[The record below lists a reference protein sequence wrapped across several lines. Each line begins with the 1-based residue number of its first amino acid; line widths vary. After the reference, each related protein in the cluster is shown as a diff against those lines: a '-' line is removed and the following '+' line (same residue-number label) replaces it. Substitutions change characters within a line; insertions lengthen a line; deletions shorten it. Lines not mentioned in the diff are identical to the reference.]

1 MEVQSGRPDRPLR
14 LSLRSGALG
23 TSGSGEQFVLV
34 NGRRHGGVL
43 DPRTGQEPREV
54 RRATVVTADATTA
67 DALST
72 AFVVA
77 GPALARSYCDQ
88 HAGTLAVL
96 TMNDAARTT
105 KVFGGYGG
113 ADLIQLRD
121 S

>member
-1 MEVQSGRPDRPLR
+1 LWLR
-14 LSLRSGALG
+14 DGALG

-34 NGRRHGGVL
+34 NGRRHGRVL
-43 DPRTGQEPREV
+43 DPRTGQEPRAV

-77 GPALARSYCDQ
+77 GPELARSYCEQ

-96 TMNDAARTT
+96 TMNDAAATT
-105 KVFGGYGG
+105 LVFGGYGG
-113 ADLIQLRD
+113 AERVRRRD